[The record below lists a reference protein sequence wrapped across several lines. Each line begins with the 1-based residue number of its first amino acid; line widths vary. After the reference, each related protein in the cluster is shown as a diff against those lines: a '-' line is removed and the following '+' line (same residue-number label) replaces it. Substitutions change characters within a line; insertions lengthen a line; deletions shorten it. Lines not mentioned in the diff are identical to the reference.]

1 MTVNTIHLYWQ
12 DDKSF
17 TKARTWLRKCRF
29 TCTSFSHLKTKLADS
44 DTSNLVIG
52 SDQEGSLRKAIVNN
66 FPDATHVI
74 CTRHIKQNVSER
86 LKNGVGIRKGERQEI
101 EKFIFG
107 QEGIT
112 SADDSIIFDGR
123 CEKLE
128 QSCKDD
134 APDFLTY
141 FSRLKP
147 ILREK
152 VMEPQRVG
160 KIEKGWTNNNCESY
174 NHVLKVT

>member
-1 MTVNTIHLYWQ
+1 MVV
-12 DDKSF
+12 
-17 TKARTWLRKCRF
+17 LRF
-29 TCTSFSHLKTKLADS
+29 HNS
-44 DTSNLVIG
+44 I
-52 SDQEGSLRKAIVNN
+52 
-66 FPDATHVI
+66 
-74 CTRHIKQNVSER
+74 RHIKQNVSEK
-86 LKNGVGIRKGERQEI
+86 LKNGVAIRKGEQEI
-101 EKFIFG
+101 EKLIFG

-112 SADDSIIFDGR
+112 SADNSIIFDDR

-160 KIEKGWTNNNCESY
+160 KIEKRWTNNNCESY
-174 NHVLKVT
+174 NHVLKVTVDWKP